1 MFRSIIDDIQYSFR
15 SGNMVTRL
23 LIINI
28 AIFVFMALFKAFTQS
43 GPAFEFILKYT
54 AVPGKI
60 PELIYKPWT
69 LVSSIFLHYG
79 FFHVLWNMVGLYI
92 FGRIIGDLAG
102 DNKILPLYIFGGIFA
117 SLIYILS
124 YQIMP
129 ESIGQRALGASGA
142 VMAIA
147 AAAAMIA
154 PEYQIR
160 LLLLGN
166 VRIKYIV
173 LAFIFFDL
181 IGTAGNVNT
190 GGHIAHLGGV
200 LFGFLFVSLM
210 GTQYDLVDK
219 FQSIQNVLGSKKSYS
234 RKRSRSKMQVTHR
247 AEKSQSVHIQRENPK
262 IDKEAEL
269 DRILDKINQQ
279 GYEKLNDS
287 EKKFLQDLSKN
298 D

>member
-1 MFRSIIDDIQYSFR
+1 MFRSIIDDIKYSFR

-43 GPAFEFILKYT
+43 GPAFEFILNYT

-60 PELIYKPWT
+60 SELIYKPWT
-69 LVSSIFLHYG
+69 LLSSIFLHYG

-124 YQIMP
+124 FQLMP
-129 ESIGQRALGASGA
+129 ETIGHRALGASGA

-154 PEYQIR
+154 PDYQIR

-181 IGTAGNVNT
+181 IGTAGNTNT

-200 LFGFLFVSLM
+200 FFGFLFVSLL

-219 FQSIQNVLGSKKSYS
+219 FQSIQNILSAKKQSVK
-234 RKRSRSKMQVTHR
+234 KRSRSKMQVTHR
-247 AEKSQSVHIQRENPK
+247 AEQTSPFRPQREIPK
-262 IDKEAEL
+262 ISKEAEL

-279 GYEKLNDS
+279 GYAKLTDT
-287 EKKFLQDLSKN
+287 EKKFLQDLSKE